1 MDELALANPDQP
13 GQSVLEQTRVPA
25 ETSQRIACDASKVV
39 MWHAAD
45 GSVLDVGRKT
55 RTVPPTI
62 RRALEYRDKH
72 CRFPGCGSKY
82 CDAHHIRH
90 WARGGETKLDNL
102 SLLCVRHHRAVHE
115 GGFRMVRTPLKQLEF
130 YWPNGHLMP
139 DAPSPPPIP
148 GDPRQ
153 RNRRASRRRRHRHRR
168 TNWDSE
174 LGRRANGLG
183 LGDGCA
189 VRRLVFFRLTQL
201 VGTCPSADYRVC
213 LSPARGWPLRRGRD
227 AEDTDRQEGRNAGRW
242 SD

>member
-1 MDELALANPDQP
+1 MVVIRGRLTPEVGAVVMRALEAAQDKLY
-13 GQSVLEQTRVPA
+13 LEQEENVPA
-25 ETSQRIACDASKVV
+25 GTSQRIACDASKVV

-45 GSVLDVGRKT
+45 GSVLHVGRKT
-55 RTVPPTI
+55 RTGPPAI

-139 DAPSPPPIP
+139 DAPSPPRIP
-148 GDPRQ
+148 GDPVSEIV
-153 RNRRASRRRRHRHRR
+153 ARHGEEGIDIGGR
-168 TNWDSE
+168 TRIPSWDGE
-174 LGRRANGLG
+174 PMDLDWAM
-183 LGDGCA
+183 A
-189 VRRLVFFRLTQL
+189 VL
-201 VGTCPSADYRVC
+201 Y
-213 LSPARGWPLRRGRD
+213 D
-227 AEDTDRQEGRNAGRW
+227 A
-242 SD
+242 

>member
-1 MDELALANPDQP
+1 MLDPKTRGDRYQVVVHVDEPALANPDQP

-72 CRFPGCGSKY
+72 CRFPWCGSKY

-148 GDPRQ
+148 GDPVSEIV
-153 RNRRASRRRRHRHRR
+153 ARHGEEGIDIGGR
-168 TNWDSE
+168 TGIPSWDGE
-174 LGRRANGLG
+174 PMALDWAM
-183 LGDGCA
+183 A
-189 VRRLVFFRLTQL
+189 VL
-201 VGTCPSADYRVC
+201 Y
-213 LSPARGWPLRRGRD
+213 D
-227 AEDTDRQEGRNAGRW
+227 A
-242 SD
+242 